1 MADLDV
7 MDDGCTEFDDEL
19 SKKIGLRLTLH
30 EIAERLGISV
40 EAARALAAAGLR
52 GLQAEA

>member
-19 SKKIGLRLTLH
+19 SNKIGLRLTLH
-30 EIAERLGISV
+30 EIAERLDISV

-52 GLQAEA
+52 GIQTEA